1 MAKAKTARR
10 TRAHEERSL
19 REERGASEDSDD
31 EEDEEDEEENEEQQE
46 RDTRPRATP
55 RRRLRAFVALELMR
69 ARVLENPWTFVRE
82 TLELVVAVAVLAL
95 VARSLYKAHEEV
107 ILDVLAPAVRLSQRV
122 DELVERHANATHR
135 FARLERH
142 RVVQSFQRP
151 R

>member
-31 EEDEEDEEENEEQQE
+31 EEDEEDEEEEHQNEEQQE

-55 RRRLRAFVALELMR
+55 RRRLRAFVALERMC

-107 ILDVLAPAVRLSQRV
+107 ILDVLAPAV
-122 DELVERHANATHR
+122 
-135 FARLERH
+135 
-142 RVVQSFQRP
+142 
-151 R
+151 